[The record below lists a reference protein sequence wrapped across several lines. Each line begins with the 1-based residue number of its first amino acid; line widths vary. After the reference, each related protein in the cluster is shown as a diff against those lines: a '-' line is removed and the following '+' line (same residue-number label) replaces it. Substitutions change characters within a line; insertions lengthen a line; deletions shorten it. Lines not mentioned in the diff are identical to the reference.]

1 MKRKEGFTLVELL
14 VVIAIIALLMGL
26 LIPALSRA
34 REVARRVVCANN
46 LKQIGVAIIAYST
59 DSDKLPF
66 YGGHDPTFSGV
77 FNGTASDE
85 GHPYAAYRNDK
96 QPWMGPPPVPMKL
109 GCLYARHYIEDPKVF
124 YCLSNS
130 DPQFK
135 YKSYTSPG
143 KWSTFPQAFNA
154 GKNDWVRVGY
164 AYYPIDETLAGATGM
179 EPDDIFRILVPKYT
193 ARRYTQLSKNSPYL
207 TDVLWYRKDIA
218 HKSGIDKNNHVSNA
232 GINALFKDGHVIFV
246 KDQKVSYTFRNQLIT
261 NETLFDN
268 QCWTIWD
275 PAQGDGP
282 RQEDDSRVLFY
293 YLFGMIKP

>member
-26 LIPALSRA
+26 LVPALSKA

-46 LKQIGVAIIAYST
+46 LKQIGIAVIAYSSDT
-59 DSDKLPF
+59 DKLPF
-66 YGGHDPTFSGV
+66 YGETYPPPSDGGDSGTVHPYVAYRSNVTYSGV
-77 FNGTASDE
+77 PNVD
-85 GHPYAAYRNDK
+85 
-96 QPWMGPPPVPMKL
+96 PVPMKL

-143 KWSTFPQAFNA
+143 KWGTFPQTFNA
-154 GKNDWVRVGY
+154 GKPNDWVRAGI
-164 AYYPIDETLAGATGM
+164 AYYPIDQTLAGASGM
-179 EPDDIFRILVPKYT
+179 EPDDIFHILVPKYT

-218 HKSGIDKNNHVSNA
+218 HKSGIDKNNHVQNA
-232 GINALFKDGHVIFV
+232 GINALFKDGHVNFV

-268 QCWTIWD
+268 QCWNLWD
-275 PAQGDGP
+275 PSQSEGP
-282 RQEDDSRVLFY
+282 RMEDDARVLFY
-293 YLFGMIKP
+293 YVYGMIKP